1 MKKAFLSALIV
12 VAIYFIILVSL
23 LYGIRMDP
31 SEGGPGWYFIL
42 FLLWGTPIFL
52 AIAVRVFI
60 KNYDLHRN
68 PNSPLALK
76 SALVVVAIYLIILV
90 LLYIGVN
97 IDLAEFEGTVGLGSL
112 FGIFLFGGTLIFLVL
127 ALIVPLIVLVVGS
140 IKDKK
145 NGNSTTSAYLVG
157 LKEDKKKGDSTTSN
171 LWKIL
176 LSFIQSL
183 IGW

>member
-52 AIAVRVFI
+52 AIAVRVFFI
-60 KNYDLHRN
+60 NYNLHRN
-68 PNSPLALK
+68 PNSALALKSALK

-112 FGIFLFGGTLIFLVL
+112 FVIFLFGGTLIFLFL
-127 ALIVPLIVLVVGS
+127 AHIVPLIVLVVGS

-145 NGNSTTSAYLVG
+145 NRNSTTS
-157 LKEDKKKGDSTTSN
+157 K
-171 LWKIL
+171 
-176 LSFIQSL
+176 
-183 IGW
+183 